1 MPHFQKLLSRKHTT
15 LVDSI
20 LLAAWNDKERFK
32 NIAELPNYLHNLEII
47 EGDFYF
53 DTEWVDEVIK
63 KYADEDV
70 KFFKNFVERGY
81 EYGEKLVTFARGVSA
96 SSEEPISLFKQ
107 SVEHLKNLLVFLP
120 ETHPLAKIIENK
132 LVSILENKG
141 LSGEKIHDVL
151 LEISKPRKLNG
162 PALEI
167 KELNE
172 IHKNCHTAVEIQKA
186 LGRHVEK
193 FAYLGYREPFSKG
206 YDFAFF
212 KEKLKDSGEDN
223 ITPFEPNIILS
234 QAEQDIVDLMQEY
247 VYFRNYRT
255 EKLYEALYYIE
266 PLWQKVSEAL
276 GLPSRSLFYYA
287 EGEIPQLL
295 SSDIQVDEA
304 IIKERENGY
313 ALLLHDDV
321 ISILVGSELA
331 SHKELREGFVE
342 QSQSI
347 GGMVACKGVAKGKVK
362 IVLKASEQFKVEAGD
377 ILVTSMTTPDF
388 IPCMQKAVAFITDE
402 GGITCH
408 AAIVAREMKKPC
420 IIGTKN
426 ATKIL
431 RDGDVVEVDA
441 ERGIIQIVK
450 E

>member
-20 LLAAWNDKERFK
+20 LLSAWHDKERFK
-32 NIAELPNYLHNLEII
+32 NIAGLDDYLHNLEII

-63 KYADEDV
+63 KYADEDA
-70 KFFKNFVERGY
+70 KFFTDFVERGY
-81 EYGEKLVTFARGVSA
+81 EYGEKLVTFARGVSVSA
-96 SSEEPISLFKQ
+96 EETISLFKQ
-107 SVEHLKNLLVFLP
+107 SIEHLKNLLVFLP

-141 LSGEKIHDVL
+141 LSSEKIQDVL

-167 KELNE
+167 KELTE
-172 IHKNCHTAVEIQKA
+172 IHKNFHTAVEIQKA
-186 LGRHVEK
+186 LDRHVEK
-193 FAYLGYREPFSKG
+193 FAYLGYREPFSIG
-206 YDFAFF
+206 YDLAFF
-212 KEKLKDSGEDN
+212 KERLKDSEEDII
-223 ITPFEPNIILS
+223 ITFEPNVILS
-234 QAEQDIVDLMQEY
+234 QAEQNIVDLMQEY

-255 EKLYEALYYIE
+255 EKLYEALYYLE
-266 PLWQKVSEAL
+266 PLWQKVSERL
-276 GLPSRSLFYYA
+276 GLSSHGLFYYL
-287 EGEIPQLL
+287 EDEILQLL
-295 SSDIQVDEA
+295 NSDIKVDEA

-313 ALLLHDDV
+313 TLLLHDDL

-331 SHKELREGFVE
+331 SHRKLREGLVE
-342 QSQSI
+342 QAESI
-347 GGMVACKGVAKGKVK
+347 TGMVACKGVAKGKVK

-431 RDGDVVEVDA
+431 HDGDVVKVDA
-441 ERGIIQIVK
+441 ERGIIQVVK